1 MSGKTSKSSTENGSV
16 KKRGSTLQKVCLFG
30 AAQKSLVTT
39 RKKRGRFLKRI
50 YGSMSKKHKTK
61 KLVTTRKKQGGSCGK
76 KRVKRRA

>member
-30 AAQKSLVTT
+30 AVLLEKAWSRPEKNEGVL
-39 RKKRGRFLKRI
+39 KKRI

-61 KLVTTRKKQGGSCGK
+61 KLVTTRKNA
-76 KRVKRRA
+76 RRFMWQKEG